1 MRKVIYFLVLCSFFL
16 AVPAGIFCKP
26 TLSYDYP
33 PVLINVNDRLIKLLK
48 TMDADLAGAAKQ
60 MSRTDLRS
68 TEARKILKKLCDR
81 RAYAV
86 DCAAVD
92 KKGIMVTIEPEGYRK
107 HEGADISRQEHVAV
121 LQSKKRPVFSMVFR
135 AEEGFDAVDLEHPV
149 FAANKEFVG
158 SVSILLRPEQLL
170 ASVIEPLVRDI
181 PTEVWVMQKDGRIL
195 YDAKKDEIGRILF
208 TDPLY
213 RPFPGLLAIG
223 ERISKEPQG
232 HGTYEFY
239 SKETKKTVT
248 KEAFWST
255 IGLHGVEWRL
265 IATRYLPKKK

>member
-1 MRKVIYFLVLCSFFL
+1 
-16 AVPAGIFCKP
+16 
-26 TLSYDYP
+26 
-33 PVLINVNDRLIKLLK
+33 
-48 TMDADLAGAAKQ
+48 
-60 MSRTDLRS
+60 
-68 TEARKILKKLCDR
+68 
-81 RAYAV
+81 
-86 DCAAVD
+86 
-92 KKGIMVTIEPEGYRK
+92 
-107 HEGADISRQEHVAV
+107 
-121 LQSKKRPVFSMVFR
+121 MVFR

-265 IATRYLPKKK
+265 IATRYLPKKE